1 MNLWYNLFI
10 PKPSKMRRSTHHH
23 CAFCGTNL
31 ENYGQE
37 TCRCC
42 LLSLK
47 KEDGMVV
54 LASELGQQMGWFKL
68 LYLSIRS
75 LLLRVKAS
83 FTRNVFKNKKI

>member
-1 MNLWYNLFI
+1 
-10 PKPSKMRRSTHHH
+10 MRRSTHHH